1 MQRRTSRQLKQLSL
15 HLQVESA
22 CRPVQYESEALLQA
36 LADLLLEALG
46 KESAENQG
54 EKEGSD
60 EVPEAESAP
69 HKTRAILGDA
79 LSRNC

>member
-36 LADLLLEALG
+36 LADLLLEACGIVG
-46 KESAENQG
+46 KGQEN
-54 EKEGSD
+54 
-60 EVPEAESAP
+60 AP
-69 HKTRAILGDA
+69 GGVHELEDHV
-79 LSRNC
+79 

>member
-36 LADLLLEALG
+36 LADLLLEACGIIIG
-46 KESAENQG
+46 KGQENAQG
-54 EKEGSD
+54 GVHELED
-60 EVPEAESAP
+60 HV
-69 HKTRAILGDA
+69 
-79 LSRNC
+79 